1 MSSSQSNAQ
10 KLWEQCI
17 FGTMFLRGH
26 CINRP
31 SLYFTESGSM
41 VLDAR
46 PVNPVDISVVESAA
60 VVCDL
65 IAENY
70 GFSQDKSVG
79 EDYLFIWKKG
89 GAA

>member
-31 SLYFTESGSM
+31 SLYFTESGSL

-46 PVNPVDISVVESAA
+46 PVNPVDTTVVNA
-60 VVCDL
+60 VAVICDL
-65 IAENY
+65 IAEECGY
-70 GFSQDKSVG
+70 RQDTSVSVTG
-79 EDYLFIWKKG
+79 LSVWVEG

>member
-31 SLYFTESGSM
+31 SLYFTESGSL

-46 PVNPVDISVVESAA
+46 PVNPVDTTVVDA
-60 VVCDL
+60 VAVICDL
-65 IAENY
+65 IAEECGY
-70 GFSQDKSVG
+70 RQDTSVSVTG
-79 EDYLFIWKKG
+79 LSVWVEG

>member
-31 SLYFTESGSM
+31 SLYFTESGSL

-46 PVNPVDISVVESAA
+46 PVNPVDTTVVNA
-60 VVCDL
+60 VAVICDL
-65 IAENY
+65 IAEECGY
-70 GFSQDKSVG
+70 RQDTSVSVTG
-79 EDYLFIWKKG
+79 LSVWREG
-89 GAA
+89 GDV